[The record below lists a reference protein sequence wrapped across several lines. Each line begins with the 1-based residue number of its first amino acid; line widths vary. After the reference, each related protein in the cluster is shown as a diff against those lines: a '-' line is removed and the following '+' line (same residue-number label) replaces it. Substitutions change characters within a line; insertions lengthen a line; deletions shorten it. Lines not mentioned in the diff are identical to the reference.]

1 MVHACY
7 GLDKDSSSSHLDKLL
22 LGFVEFKLAMN
33 DGRQG
38 VRVKVSTYRKNRR
51 ERFSKS
57 FQEIRGNRK
66 VYGVQ

>member
-7 GLDKDSSSSHLDKLL
+7 GLDKNSSSSHLDKLL
-22 LGFVEFKLAMN
+22 LEFVEFKLAMN
-33 DGRQG
+33 DGTQG
-38 VRVKVSTYRKNRR
+38 VRYENSSNS
-51 ERFSKS
+51 EENSKS